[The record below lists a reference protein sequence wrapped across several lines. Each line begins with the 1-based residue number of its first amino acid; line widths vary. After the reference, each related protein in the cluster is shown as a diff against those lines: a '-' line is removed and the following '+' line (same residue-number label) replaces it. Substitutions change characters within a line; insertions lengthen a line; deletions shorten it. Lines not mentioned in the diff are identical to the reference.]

1 MSSNTWTP
9 GALRSRA
16 GALRLRGWRVV
27 EAQSKISTMKLTDT
41 LEEQAALEKLID
53 EIKPRVPEEC
63 RHLGY
68 LLLTPF
74 RYAPYPYDSRFRRAE
89 SSEGVFYCA
98 EFVDTAIAEAAFH
111 RLLFFAESPA
121 TPWPANPAEHTAFA
135 TEIATLLALDLMR
148 PPFVRDRSAWTHL
161 VNYSACLDLADVAR
175 STEIEAIRYESARD
189 PRARANVALLTCRG
203 FAAHDVVDR
212 QTWHLHVGSSG
223 IRAVCENPAVSL
235 PFDRKAFAADPRIA
249 PMQWDRG

>member
-1 MSSNTWTP
+1 MSSSTWIA
-9 GALRSRA
+9 GALKSRA
-16 GALRLRGWRVV
+16 AALRLRGWRVV

-53 EIKPRVPEEC
+53 ETKPKVPDEC

-74 RYAPYPYDSRFRRAE
+74 RYAPYPHDSRFRRAG
-89 SSEGVFYCA
+89 SLDGVFYCA

-135 TEIATLLALDLMR
+135 ADIATPRAIDLTR
-148 PPFVRDRSAWTHL
+148 APFARDRGAWAHL
-161 VNYSACLDLADVAR
+161 VDYSACLDLADAAR
-175 STEIEAIRYESARD
+175 QAEIEAIRYESARD
-189 PRARANVALLTCRG
+189 PLGRANVALLTCRG
-203 FAAHDVVDR
+203 FVTHDVVDR
-212 QTWHLHVGSSG
+212 QTWHLFVSSSG
-223 IRAVCENPAVSL
+223 VRAVCENPAVSL

-249 PMQWDRG
+249 PMQWDR